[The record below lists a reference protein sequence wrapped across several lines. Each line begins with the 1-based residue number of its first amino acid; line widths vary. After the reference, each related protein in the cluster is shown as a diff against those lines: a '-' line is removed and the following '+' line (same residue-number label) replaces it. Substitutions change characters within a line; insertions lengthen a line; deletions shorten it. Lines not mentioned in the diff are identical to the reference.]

1 MHKIYFRDGTMY
13 SGKSTDLIKSYLSD
27 QRYKKVIALKPSLD
41 TRDDELRS
49 RIINVS
55 IPCVT
60 FTPEESI
67 ISKIAEYFDAN
78 YCVPDV
84 IYIDEI
90 QFCTDEQIIELHELS
105 FHSPIMCYGLK
116 NSFTGELFPAISTL
130 LSIAEDVKEIKHSC
144 CMCRK
149 KATHNLLVRD
159 DKPIY
164 DGEIVNIEGENPNEK
179 YYAVCRKH
187 FFEPIL

>member
-1 MHKIYFRDGTMY
+1 MNKIYFRYGTMY

-41 TRDDELRS
+41 TRDDEIRS

-90 QFCTDEQIIELHELS
+90 QFCTD
-105 FHSPIMCYGLK
+105 GLK
-116 NSFTGELFPAISTL
+116 NSFTGELFPAITTL

-159 DKPIY
+159 DKPLY